1 MGFTIVP
8 RMSITWS
15 QALAWVRQRQLLEP
29 VGRESVADVV
39 RRLGAVLAVDDSA
52 AELAVRMRRAHSRA
66 GEVVRALEDGRLIQA
81 FALRGAMP
89 YLSPEDGG
97 AHLALRSAGRQWE
110 QPSWQ
115 EYYEL
120 GAGDWPA
127 FRETVR
133 QALANGP
140 LTVARAGCGGDAHGG
155 IPAPATRLRRRRGHA
170 DQALDLAGRH
180 ELRSTPERAA
190 HLPATRRER
199 ALGGGVGS
207 RRCGAAR
214 VGRALPCLR
223 ASDRGRFTT
232 GSATGAALPTCSGS
246 GRAISSTN
254 SAPTKTPAGDD
265 PGAPGPIGGAT
276 DDRTEHEPGDA
287 VAL

>member
-97 AHLALRSAGRQWE
+97 AHLALRSAVASGSSRAGRSTT
-110 QPSWQ
+110 SWGRVTGRRSVRRSARH
-115 EYYEL
+115 L
-120 GAGDWPA
+120 
-127 FRETVR
+127 RTVR
-133 QALANGP
+133 
-140 LTVARAGCGGDAHGG
+140 
-155 IPAPATRLRRRRGHA
+155 
-170 DQALDLAGRH
+170 
-180 ELRSTPERAA
+180 
-190 HLPATRRER
+190 
-199 ALGGGVGS
+199 
-207 RRCGAAR
+207 
-214 VGRALPCLR
+214 
-223 ASDRGRFTT
+223 
-232 GSATGAALPTCSGS
+232 
-246 GRAISSTN
+246 
-254 SAPTKTPAGDD
+254 
-265 PGAPGPIGGAT
+265 
-276 DDRTEHEPGDA
+276 
-287 VAL
+287 